1 MHVSEV
7 HFNHDPL
14 SLTGDAITIR
24 QSYTE
29 GRIAAPEWRRGQPA
43 KPAAYASGPLGS
55 SVTIRARFGGGPPG
69 ETVNIRAVDADTP
82 DEPKG
87 CLGLII
93 YILLLLIKALKGNVL
108 GNVAEQGVSFDGS
121 GNTAVVT
128 MSLSKHRLKTCGVGE
143 FATRWRWE
151 YQGEEGWAQFDT
163 TSHRIFVVLD
173 TPRAPWSQ
181 QIIPE
186 VIGFATGPGIDLYFD
201 NTQLPW
207 VEALE
212 FACSWAHG
220 AKTKHEAA
228 SEVTRAVN
236 SETPQVYNTITNY
249 GAFGLSWYLADLRA
263 GAPFQT
269 NCTDCANAVT
279 VLANLLGCDLW
290 AQYFS
295 TPFDPTKPFLTLNG
309 DPDDSDDW
317 VSYIWSYHEFG
328 WIGPPDQ
335 TGKVYDACLQ
345 VDMDDD
351 PDDDFHVAQHPLAMP
366 FTTYKPR
373 LWDANGGLDSNQQRR
388 SVY

>member
-1 MHVSEV
+1 MHVTEV
-7 HFNHDPL
+7 HFNHEPL
-14 SLTGDAITIR
+14 SHTGDALTIR
-24 QSYTE
+24 KNYTE
-29 GRIAAPEWRRGQPA
+29 GRIAAPEWVKGQPA
-43 KPAAYASGPLGS
+43 MPAAYASAPLAD
-55 SVTIRARFGGGPPG
+55 SVGIKARFGGGPPG
-69 ETVNIRAVDADTP
+69 ETIRIRAVDADAL

-93 YILLLLIKALKGNVL
+93 YLLLLILKGLKGNVL
-108 GNVAEQGVSFDGS
+108 GEVAAGSVTFDES
-121 GNTAVVT
+121 GNSAVLAMGLT
-128 MSLSKHRLKTCGVGE
+128 KHRLKTCGVGE
-143 FATRWRWE
+143 FTTRWRWE
-151 YQGEEGWAQFDT
+151 HEGEDGWEQFDA

-173 TPRAPWSQ
+173 TPRPPWSQ

-186 VIGFATGPGIDLYFD
+186 VTGFATRPDIDVFWD

-207 VEALE
+207 VSALE
-212 FACSWAHG
+212 VACSWAHG
-220 AKTKHEAA
+220 AKTKHDAA
-228 SEVTRAVN
+228 SEVIRAVN

-249 GAFGLSWYLADLRA
+249 GGFGLTWYLADLQA

-279 VLANLLGCDLW
+279 TLSNLLGCDLW

-295 TPFDPTKPFLTLNG
+295 TPFEETKPFLTLNG
-309 DPDDSDDW
+309 DPNDLADW

-328 WIGPPDQ
+328 WIGPPEP

-351 PDDDFHVAQHPLAMP
+351 PDDDVHSARHPLAMP
-366 FTTYKPR
+366 FTTYKPL
-373 LWDANGGLDSNQQRR
+373 LWEGNGGLDILQQRR